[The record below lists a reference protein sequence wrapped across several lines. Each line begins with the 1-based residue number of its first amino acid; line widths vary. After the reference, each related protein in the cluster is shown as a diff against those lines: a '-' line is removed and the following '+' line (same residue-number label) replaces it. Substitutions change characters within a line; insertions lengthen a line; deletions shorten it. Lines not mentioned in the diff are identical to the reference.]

1 PLDGFFCWLIKIEF
15 RGSLV
20 DKMLTMTSCLRLLL
34 MRYSKNDGI
43 RMLRDSPTNR
53 VTRNL
58 TVMGIETSCDDT
70 AVCILSGDRR
80 VLSSRRYANREV
92 QNRLGGI
99 CPSLAA
105 EQHRSYIDR
114 FVNECLKE
122 SGRRLSDLD
131 AVAVTTRPGLVI
143 ALKVGI
149 SKALSLAREGHIQ
162 FVNVHHMQAHA
173 TVASLLYPQ
182 LHYPYV
188 CVLIS
193 GGHALIAVAYG
204 PADFDILASSLSG
217 SPGEC
222 LDKLARALPPSAFQF
237 GYSHLGAA
245 LEQLASKCSSN
256 GHLRYKIAMPGTKSP
271 NFNFTTIKNS
281 YLTLL
286 RKISPD
292 ALHVED
298 FCASVQH
305 SVAAHLANKLHHC
318 LEYIQQSD
326 MMPSER
332 RNIVISGGVASN
344 AYILSA
350 LQKVGG
356 AYGYSVLA
364 PPARLCCDNAEMVA
378 WNGIELIRTSSRA
391 VIQGSD
397 LPWSISAERRS
408 PIGRDISAEL
418 PSKPKVRLSM
428 KSISEPKLLFYHKP
442 HV

>member
-1 PLDGFFCWLIKIEF
+1 M
-15 RGSLV
+15 V
-20 DKMLTMTSCLRLLL
+20 
-34 MRYSKNDGI
+34 
-43 RMLRDSPTNR
+43 
-53 VTRNL
+53 
-58 TVMGIETSCDDT
+58 SCDDT

-245 LEQLASKCSSN
+245 LEQLASN
-256 GHLRYKIAMPGTKSP
+256 
-271 NFNFTTIKNS
+271 
-281 YLTLL
+281 
-286 RKISPD
+286 
-292 ALHVED
+292 
-298 FCASVQH
+298 
-305 SVAAHLANKLHHC
+305 
-318 LEYIQQSD
+318 
-326 MMPSER
+326 
-332 RNIVISGGVASN
+332 
-344 AYILSA
+344 A

-378 WNGIELIRTSSRA
+378 WNGIELIRTR
-391 VIQGSD
+391 
-397 LPWSISAERRS
+397 SAIPFSTRIV
-408 PIGRDISAEL
+408 PVLGID
-418 PSKPKVRLSM
+418 
-428 KSISEPKLLFYHKP
+428 LLFILCSCAL
-442 HV
+442 VAF